1 MKEHDTLRVV
11 NREATDNRARRTC
24 MKHRLLLIAGLA
36 LTGTLLLPLT
46 PATAPEPAV
55 AGPSVVQ
62 AEQRGEITIR
72 NYDFLLSQPVPIRLH
87 VPTVIILRNQDIVRH
102 GFTSPMFAQML
113 VRGEGEGISAYG
125 KGIEG
130 FHVDPGKTL
139 VIRFTPERP
148 GKYSF
153 RCDLHPDMKGELYLL
168 ELPAA

>member
-1 MKEHDTLRVV
+1 MTMKNIPPVLGADAGV
-11 NREATDNRARRTC
+11 AGASRT
-24 MKHRLLLIAGLA
+24 HRFVLAAGLMLA
-36 LTGTLLLPLT
+36 VALLLPWL
-46 PATAPEPAV
+46 PAGAPEIAV
-55 AGPSVVQ
+55 ADPSVAL

-102 GFTSPMFAQML
+102 GFTSPMLAQML
-113 VRGEGEGISAYG
+113 VRAEGEGISTYG

-153 RCDLHPDMKGELYLL
+153 QCDLHPDMKGELYLL